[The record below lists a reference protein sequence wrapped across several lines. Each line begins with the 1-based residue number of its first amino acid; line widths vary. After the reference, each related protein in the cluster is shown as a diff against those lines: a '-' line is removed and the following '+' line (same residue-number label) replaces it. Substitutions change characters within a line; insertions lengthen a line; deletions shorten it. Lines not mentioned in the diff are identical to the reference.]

1 MVTGHDPTGGGILV
15 SNHTTRLV
23 LAYAAMC
30 LIWGSTWMGIKIG
43 LRGAPPLTSIAVRMA
58 IATTAVWLI
67 VRALRVPI
75 PREGHFVKLGV
86 ALGMFHIVLPYSLVY
101 FGEQRIP
108 SGQAAVLY
116 ATMPLI
122 VALIARVAL
131 NDPLTPRK
139 LLGIAIGIGG
149 VAVIFA
155 DSWRAGAAS
164 GGSEHAAGV
173 ACVLGSVCA
182 ASIGSVATKKWNR
195 GYHPVVS
202 LLIPFATGAVA
213 AGVGAL
219 ISENANPLEFNR
231 TTWLSIIYLAL
242 AGSVG
247 AFSLFFYAIKHLDVT
262 VISYQ
267 TFIIPVI
274 AVLFGVWLLGETV
287 SPRLGV
293 GAALILAGIAVATWW
308 PPARKPSRAHP

>member
-1 MVTGHDPTGGGILV
+1 MVTRHDPAGEDIFV

-23 LAYAAMC
+23 VAYAAMC

-58 IATTAVWLI
+58 IATAAVWII
-67 VRALRVPI
+67 VRAMRVTI
-75 PREGHFVKLGV
+75 PRESHFFRLGV
-86 ALGMFHIVLPYSLVY
+86 LLGMFHIVLPYSLVY

-122 VALIARVAL
+122 VAVIARFAL
-131 NDPLTPRK
+131 DDPLTPRK
-139 LLGIAIGIGG
+139 LLGIGIGIGG

-155 DSWRAGAAS
+155 DSWRAGAA
-164 GGSEHAAGV
+164 GGGNAHAVGV
-173 ACVLGSVCA
+173 ACVLGSVLA

-202 LLIPFATGAVA
+202 LLIPFATGTVA
-213 AGVGAL
+213 AAIGAL
-219 ISENANPLEFNR
+219 LFEDANPLAFNR
-231 TTWLSIIYLAL
+231 TTWLSIVYLAL

-274 AVLFGVWLLGETV
+274 AVLFGVLLLGETV
-287 SPRLGV
+287 SQRLGL
-293 GAALILAGIAVATWW
+293 GALLILAGIAVATLW
-308 PPARKPSRAHP
+308 PAARKPSEARS

>member
-1 MVTGHDPTGGGILV
+1 MSH
-15 SNHTTRLV
+15 STTRLV

-43 LRGAPPLTSIAVRMA
+43 LRGAPPMTSIAVRMT
-58 IATTAVWLI
+58 IATIVVWVI
-67 VRALRVPI
+67 VSALRVPI
-75 PREGHFVKLGV
+75 PREAHFFRLGV
-86 ALGMFHIVLPYSLVY
+86 LLGMFHIVLPYSLVY

-122 VALIARVAL
+122 VAVIARVAL
-131 NDPLTPRK
+131 KDPLTPRK

-155 DSWRAGAAS
+155 DSWRAGAAT
-164 GGSEHAAGV
+164 GSSAHAAGV
-173 ACVLGSVCA
+173 ACVLGSVFA
-182 ASIGSVATKKWNR
+182 ASVGSVATKKWNR

-213 AGVGAL
+213 TAVGAL
-219 ISENANPLEFNR
+219 MWEDANPLEFDR
-231 TTWLSIIYLAL
+231 TTWGSIVYLAL

-274 AVLFGVWLLGETV
+274 AVMFGVLLLGETV

-293 GAALILAGIAVATWW
+293 GAALILAGIAVATLW
-308 PPARKPSRAHP
+308 PPSRKPSEART

>member
-1 MVTGHDPTGGGILV
+1 MGG
-15 SNHTTRLV
+15 SNVKNQTTRLV
-23 LAYAAMC
+23 LAYALMC
-30 LIWGSTWMGIKIG
+30 LIWGSTWMGIKVG

-58 IATTAVWLI
+58 IATVAVVII

-75 PREGHFVKLGV
+75 PREGHFFRLGV
-86 ALGMFHIVLPYSLVY
+86 LLGTFHIVLPYSLVY

-122 VALIARVAL
+122 VAVIARFAL
-131 NDPLTPRK
+131 KDPLTPRK
-139 LLGIAIGIGG
+139 LFGIAIGICG

-155 DSWRAGAAS
+155 DSWRAGAAT
-164 GGSEHAAGV
+164 GGNAHAVGV

-195 GYHPVVS
+195 GYHPVAS
-202 LLIPFATGAVA
+202 LVIPFATGAVA
-213 AGVGAL
+213 AGVAAF
-219 ISENANPLEFNR
+219 IAEQANPLDFNR
-231 TTWLSIIYLAL
+231 TTWGSIIYLAL

-267 TFIIPVI
+267 TFIIPII
-274 AVLFGVWLLGETV
+274 AVLFGVLLLGESV

-293 GAALILAGIAVATWW
+293 GALLILAGIAVATLW
-308 PPARKPSRAHP
+308 PPVRKPSELHS

>member
-1 MVTGHDPTGGGILV
+1 MV
-15 SNHTTRLV
+15 SNQATQLA
-23 LAYAAMC
+23 LAYAVMC

-43 LRGAPPLTSIAVRMA
+43 LRGAPPFTSIAVRMV
-58 IATTAVWLI
+58 IATAAVFVI

-75 PREGHFVKLGV
+75 PREPHFFRLGV
-86 ALGMFHIVLPYSLVY
+86 FLGMFHIVLPYSLVY

-116 ATMPLI
+116 AIMPLT
-122 VALIARVAL
+122 VAIIARVAL

-139 LLGIAIGIGG
+139 LFGIAIGIAG

-155 DSWRAGAAS
+155 DSWRAGTSA
-164 GGSEHAAGV
+164 GGGAHAAGV
-173 ACVLGSVCA
+173 TCVLGSVLA
-182 ASIGSVATKKWNR
+182 ASIGSVATKRWNR

-202 LLIPFATGAVA
+202 LLVPFATGAVA
-213 AGVGAL
+213 ATIGAL
-219 ISENANPLEFNR
+219 LWEDANPLRFDS
-231 TTWLSIIYLAL
+231 TTWATIVYLAL

-274 AVLFGVWLLGETV
+274 AVLFGVALLGETV

-293 GAALILAGIAVATWW
+293 GAALILAGIAVATLW
-308 PPARKPSRAHP
+308 PPVRKRSEVPP